1 MTARAKAT
9 AHAAYVRQKSENIQ
23 AIISEY
29 KTRRKMSNADLAK
42 AAGLPEA
49 TFKNRKYE
57 PGRMRMEDI
66 WLIFDVLDVPADVRA
81 TIV

>member
-29 KTRRKMSNADLAK
+29 KTRRKMTNADLAK
-42 AAGLPEA
+42 ATGLPRSTLE
-49 TFKNRKYE
+49 NRKSQ
-57 PGRMRMEDI
+57 PGKMRMEDI
-66 WLIFDVLDVPADVRA
+66 WLIFDILDVPADVRE
-81 TIV
+81 TVV

>member
-29 KTRRKMSNADLAK
+29 KTRRKMTNDDIAK
-42 AAGLPEA
+42 AVGLPVS
-49 TFKNRKYE
+49 TFKNRKTD

-66 WLIFDVLDVPADVRA
+66 WMIFDVLDVPTDVRE
-81 TIV
+81 TVV